1 VTLSRFWKLVD
12 RADAALGFAA
22 GVVLFA
28 MMALTFVDV
37 IARYL
42 FNRSVPGGFEITE
55 IMMAVLIFA
64 GLPLVSRRD
73 EHVSVDLIDHW
84 LGPRLRR
91 VQRTVIELA
100 SGLLLLGLAYLM
112 WRKAGQIAG
121 YGDTTTVLLIEL
133 APYVYAISVFL
144 VITAAIHLV
153 RTVAPPPAIAT
164 PPIHAD

>member
-1 VTLSRFWKLVD
+1 MVD
-12 RADAALGFAA
+12 RADAAFGFAA
-22 GVVLFA
+22 GAVLFA

-37 IARYL
+37 ICRYL
-42 FNRSVPGGFEITE
+42 FNRSVPGSFEITE

-84 LGPRLRR
+84 VGPRLRR
-91 VQRTVIELA
+91 VQRVLVDFA
-100 SGLLLLGLAYLM
+100 SGALLLGLATLM

-144 VITAAIHLV
+144 VITALIHLV
-153 RTVAPPPAIAT
+153 RTVAPPPASASA
-164 PPIHAD
+164 PSDDA